1 MLNYLYWFLC
11 VVGAV
16 VSVWYELSRYTKL
29 TIFSTLGLAA
39 VAIALAADA
48 LTLHEPDVIRV
59 ILVAGIVVKLTDRI
73 VRKAVCEPRGWSLP
87 MVCKGRRNV

>member
-73 VRKAVCEPRGWSLP
+73 VRKAVCEPRGWHMP
-87 MVCKGRRNV
+87 TVYKGQRNV

>member
-73 VRKAVCEPRGWSLP
+73 VRKAVCEPRGWRWLVLDKP
-87 MVCKGRRNV
+87 RKE